1 MYSKRIEKLRNL
13 MKEKELLQ
21 LLVTDTASIFYLTGR
36 WIESG
41 ERLLVL
47 MIRQSGK
54 PVLFINELFPE
65 KESDDLDFIWVKDT
79 TDSIAMLAEKIEKDK
94 VLGIDKNWPSGFLI
108 RLMEMTGSNKVVN
121 SSLLLDLI
129 RSQKDE
135 EEIQFMKDVSKMNDD
150 AMSMLIDA
158 INEELTEKDMEDIL
172 KEIYDNLG
180 TDGFSF
186 TPIIAYGKNGANPHH
201 ENSQRL
207 LKEGDSIILDI
218 GCKKD
223 HYSADMT
230 RTVFFIELSE
240 KAKEVYET
248 VLEANMKA
256 IEKVKPGVR
265 FSDIDAA
272 ARKVIEEMGYGK
284 YFTHR
289 TGHSIGI
296 EVHEYGDVSS
306 SNDDFLKPGMI
317 FSVEPGIY
325 LEGELGVRIEDL
337 VLVTEDGYETLNKYP
352 KELQI
357 ISR

>member
-1 MYSKRIEKLRNL
+1 VYSKRIEKLRNL

>member
-1 MYSKRIEKLRNL
+1 
-13 MKEKELLQ
+13 
-21 LLVTDTASIFYLTGR
+21 
-36 WIESG
+36 
-41 ERLLVL
+41 
-47 MIRQSGK
+47 
-54 PVLFINELFPE
+54 
-65 KESDDLDFIWVKDT
+65 
-79 TDSIAMLAEKIEKDK
+79 
-94 VLGIDKNWPSGFLI
+94 
-108 RLMEMTGSNKVVN
+108 
-121 SSLLLDLI
+121 
-129 RSQKDE
+129 
-135 EEIQFMKDVSKMNDD
+135 
-150 AMSMLIDA
+150 
-158 INEELTEKDMEDIL
+158 
-172 KEIYDNLG
+172 
-180 TDGFSF
+180 
-186 TPIIAYGKNGANPHH
+186 
-201 ENSQRL
+201 
-207 LKEGDSIILDI
+207 
-218 GCKKD
+218 
-223 HYSADMT
+223 MT

-272 ARKVIEEMGYGK
+272 ARKVIEEKGYGK

-306 SNDDFLKPGMI
+306 SNDDLLKPGMI

-357 ISR
+357 IRR

>member
-1 MYSKRIEKLRNL
+1 MYSKRIEKLRDL
-13 MKEKELLQ
+13 MKEKELEQ

-36 WIESG
+36 WIDSG

-79 TDSIAMLAEKIEKDK
+79 TDSISMLAEKIEKDK

-108 RLMEMTGSNKVVN
+108 RLMETTGSTKVVN

-201 ENSQRL
+201 ENSHRL

-218 GCKKD
+218 GCMKD

-230 RTVFFIELSE
+230 RTVFFVELSE
-240 KAKEVYET
+240 KANEVYET

-272 ARKVIEEMGYGK
+272 ARKVIEEKGYGK

-306 SNDDFLKPGMI
+306 SNDDLLKPGMI
-317 FSVEPGIY
+317 FSVEPGVY

-337 VLVTEDGYETLNKYP
+337 VLVTEDGYETLNNYP

-357 ISR
+357 IRR

>member
-1 MYSKRIEKLRNL
+1 VYSKRIEKLRDL
-13 MKEKELLQ
+13 MKEKELEQ

-36 WIESG
+36 WIDSG

-79 TDSIAMLAEKIEKDK
+79 TDSISMLAEKIEKDK

-108 RLMEMTGSNKVVN
+108 RLMETTGSTKVVN

-150 AMSMLIDA
+150 AMSILIDA

-201 ENSQRL
+201 ENSHRL

-230 RTVFFIELSE
+230 RTVFFVELSE

-272 ARKVIEEMGYGK
+272 ARKVIEEKGYGK

-306 SNDDFLKPGMI
+306 SNDDLLKPGMI

-337 VLVTEDGYETLNKYP
+337 VLVTEDGYETLNNYP

-357 ISR
+357 IRR